1 MSKYIDK
8 VDVKMNIRETEMNIL
23 EILWKEGPL
32 PASELYKILE
42 DSIGWERSTT
52 YTVLKKCIE
61 KNFIERKDPGF
72 ICIPIIEK
80 SSVQKAKIADII
92 SVFFNNSKPNFL
104 NTFLS
109 DETLTEEEVK
119 ELKDYV
125 NRLK

>member
-1 MSKYIDK
+1 M
-8 VDVKMNIRETEMNIL
+8 
-23 EILWKEGPL
+23 
-32 PASELYKILE
+32 
-42 DSIGWERSTT
+42 
-52 YTVLKKCIE
+52 YTDYRKK
-61 KNFIERKDPGF
+61 R
-72 ICIPIIEK
+72 
-80 SSVQKAKIADII
+80 VQKAKIADII